1 MTTAKDEDTERW
13 SPDDLL
19 IPAVL
24 AGSRTTM
31 ADLSGADRAWVVV
44 GLYYDEGLTAEAIA
58 DRLDCSVRL
67 VRAIAADATGQVM
80 RAYREL
86 VENGD
91 MTHRMVQSEV
101 ARLARELT
109 EAQQAAVR
117 YAAQRDR
124 LLAQVMAGGP
134 TFPKCGHAKTK
145 YNTYRHPS
153 TGKESCRTCHAE
165 AQAAYRARVKA
176 SRAGYTMVS
185 EVVDHG
191 SSEGSARPD
200 QLAARR
206 SARSGS
212 RQPEDRALPPGRHS
226 RAQLA

>member
-1 MTTAKDEDTERW
+1 MTSARDEDTERW

-58 DRLDCSVRL
+58 ERLDCSVRL
-67 VRAIAADATGQVM
+67 VRAIAAEATGQVM
-80 RAYREL
+80 RTYRDTIDAA
-86 VENGD
+86 D
-91 MTHRMVQSEV
+91 MTHRMVQAEV
-101 ARLARELT
+101 ARLSRELA

-124 LLAQVMAGGP
+124 LLTQVMAKGP
-134 TFPKCGHAKTK
+134 VFGCGCPKTK
-145 YNTYRHPS
+145 YNTYTHPR
-153 TGKESCRTCHAE
+153 TGKESCREHHRL
-165 AQAAYRARVKA
+165 AQAAYRERVKA
-176 SRAGYTMVS
+176 SRRGYTMVS

-191 SSEGSARPD
+191 STEGSARAD
-200 QLAARR
+200 VSQA
-206 SARSGS
+206 G
-212 RQPEDRALPPGRHS
+212 
-226 RAQLA
+226 